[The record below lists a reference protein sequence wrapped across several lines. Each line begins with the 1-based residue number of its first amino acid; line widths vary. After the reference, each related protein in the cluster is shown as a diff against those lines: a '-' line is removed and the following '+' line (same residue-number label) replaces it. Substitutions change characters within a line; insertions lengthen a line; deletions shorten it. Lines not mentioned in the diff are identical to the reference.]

1 MATVPLSLS
10 PDWISRCITHLF
22 TSFVWEHNFT
32 GKPHSQ
38 YRELETLIHSSPC
51 LQNAALALSSLDL
64 EKNKRVVDKTIPKT
78 ALKYYSAAVTL
89 LRSELGHPNT
99 NGHNQDD
106 LLWSTLLLSIF
117 ELMCD
122 TTGDG
127 FLFHFVQGTASL
139 LQAQGPDY
147 CLQSSH
153 RSFFRLARMFEIGRA
168 VVFWDG
174 TFLQEPQWQDAI
186 RAVSESDGLANPSG
200 TFEELLTLLAEVITL
215 NHNTKALALTVTPVS
230 LQPQHVEQLHNAAN
244 QGLELERTLESWHA
258 SLISRSSS
266 TASQTHPDESQLLLA
281 LIYYHTTS
289 MNIIS
294 TFSNHLHF
302 AYLALSVPI
311 HTPSQTQSH
320 VNAVLDLV
328 NRAVQRTTLAGPLLL
343 WPLRAAG
350 SRSVTKEQL
359 GKVVELLREIA
370 RKGFVVARSFEESLR
385 RQWAIRGLM

>member
-1 MATVPLSLS
+1 M
-10 PDWISRCITHLF
+10 
-22 TSFVWEHNFT
+22 
-32 GKPHSQ
+32 
-38 YRELETLIHSSPC
+38 
-51 LQNAALALSSLDL
+51 
-64 EKNKRVVDKTIPKT
+64 
-78 ALKYYSAAVTL
+78 TL
-89 LRSELGHPNT
+89 LRSELGRPNADR
-99 NGHNQDD
+99 HNQDD

-122 TTGDG
+122 TTGGG

-147 CLQSSH
+147 CLESSH

-174 TFLQEPQWQDAI
+174 TFLQDRKWQDAI
-186 RAVSESDGLANPSG
+186 RAVSESDGNANPSG
-200 TFEELLTLLAEVITL
+200 TFEELLALLAEVITL
-215 NHNTKALALTVTPVS
+215 NHETKALASTTTPVN
-230 LQPQHVEQLHNAAN
+230 LQPHHIEQLHNAAME
-244 QGLELERTLESWHA
+244 GLELERYFELWHT
-258 SLISRSSS
+258 SLINRSSS
-266 TASQTHPDESQLLLA
+266 TASKSHPDESQFLLA

-302 AYLALSVPI
+302 AYLDLNVPT

-320 VNAVLDLV
+320 VNAILDLV
-328 NRAVQRTTLAGPLLL
+328 ERALQRTTLASPLLL

-359 GKVVELLREIA
+359 KRVVELLREVS

-385 RQWAIRGLM
+385 RQWAVRGLI